1 MNIVL
6 DTNCLIMA
14 LSPRSPYTL
23 IWQRLVESS
32 YSLFVSTSILEEY
45 EEVISRNISPKVTKI
60 VLSYLTMLPN
70 VKYQDPHF
78 SFGLIH
84 ADPDD
89 NKFVDCAIAANALC
103 IVTEDHHFDVLQ
115 RIEFPKVEVIKIDQ
129 FLQLLQQ
136 I

>member
-45 EEVISRNISPKVTKI
+45 EEVISRNISPKVAKI

>member
-1 MNIVL
+1 
-6 DTNCLIMA
+6 MA

-45 EEVISRNISPKVTKI
+45 EEVISRNISPKVAKI